1 MPRKKNEETTIAT
14 IPCAICG
21 VQVAVVE
28 YAAQVQT
35 RHAPAPAAAPPAQ
48 PGGPPSYSPPQQT
61 ASVPGTSRPIPYTG
75 PVNAKDFGSG
85 NFLKGSDVPTGTKE
99 VKVRALGFVTVPGSR
114 SPLVLQIE
122 KYLDRELM
130 PLNKTNIKQVA
141 TFVGDDLRAVIGR
154 VIVLMVYPVN
164 NPQTGQMSRGLY
176 VSRVE

>member
-1 MPRKKNEETTIAT
+1 
-14 IPCAICG
+14 
-21 VQVAVVE
+21 VE
-28 YAAQVQT
+28 YAVHVQT
-35 RHAPAPAAAPPAQ
+35 KHAPAPAAPPLAAQ
-48 PGGPPSYSPPQQT
+48 PGGPPSYSPPQQA
-61 ASVPGTSRPIPYTG
+61 ASAPGVSRPIPYTG
-75 PVNAKDFGSG
+75 PVNAKDFSSG
-85 NFLKGSDVPTGTKE
+85 NFLKGSDVPTGTNE

-141 TFVGDDLRAVIGR
+141 AFVGDDLRAVIGR